1 MPQYNDTLSTMVSR
15 VLAAK
20 PNAQQSEVVRQINE
34 RIRSAIN
41 SQIYWADLLV
51 RRIISIPAP
60 YTTGTLSLA
69 TASTF
74 AIGGGTTSFPVND
87 VVNTTSNTQVFDY
100 GFQQIFPASM
110 AGIAVDRYLY
120 CDAGNQSVA
129 ETVAVVQISPTS
141 FWAKFN
147 NPHATAFTMT
157 SSSLAGL
164 QLNVGM
170 SYPIYTCRAIR
181 DANTVEMDNPWGGPP
196 LTSVQ
201 YQLYLIYATI
211 DPNLKVLLDCIDQ
224 VAGRVISVYVPVE
237 IVDKIDPQ
245 RTATGDPLAL
255 VQHSPSEAGS
265 FCQEIW
271 PAPQNA
277 RQLWVLCGLQW
288 PELIID
294 SDRPPWFM
302 DPNMFV
308 NGAIADALRI
318 KNIRFAAD
326 SDPYFNPQLARDY
339 EMKYQNMLQLAVNAN
354 ESKAQRAYSH
364 NWEEIFGNL
373 GANYWQRHDISV
385 DFWTL

>member
-20 PNAQQSEVVRQINE
+20 PNAQQSEVVRQING
-34 RIRSAIN
+34 RIRASIN

-51 RRIISIPAP
+51 RRIISVPQP
-60 YTTGTLSLA
+60 YSTGTLSLA
-69 TASTF
+69 TSSVF
-74 AIGGGTTSFPVND
+74 ALGGGTTLFPTDD
-87 VVNTTSNTQVFDY
+87 VVNTTSTTQVFDY

-110 AGIAVDRYLY
+110 TGIKVDTYLY
-120 CDAGNQSVA
+120 CDAANAAVA
-129 ETVAVVQISPTS
+129 ETVAVVQVTPNS

-147 NPHATAFTMT
+147 NPHNNGFTMT
-157 SSSLAGL
+157 CSSLAGL

-170 SYPIYTCRAIR
+170 GYPIYTCRAIR
-181 DANTVEMDNPWGGPP
+181 DSSTVEMDNPWGGPP
-196 LTSVQ
+196 LTDVQ
-201 YQLYLIYATI
+201 YRLYLIYATV

-255 VQHSPSEAGS
+255 VQHSPTEAGS

-271 PAPQNA
+271 PAPQCA

-288 PELIID
+288 PDLVID
-294 SDRPPWFM
+294 TDRPPWFM

-318 KNIRFAAD
+318 KNIRFVTD
-326 SDPYFNPQLARDY
+326 VDPYFNPQLARDY
-339 EMKYQNMLQLAVNAN
+339 EAMYQKDLQLAVNAN
-354 ESKAQRAYSH
+354 ESKAQRAYTHS
-364 NWEEIFGNL
+364 WEEIFGNL

-385 DFWTL
+385 DYWSL